1 MFRRGGVKVAGSSL
15 VRLALVVM
23 TVGLS
28 APAWADCSDYGL
40 GTWPPEGAPLPKN
53 GRILLE
59 GFRGFQKAVETIGER
74 HPVLVDGA
82 VEVPMRVAEVYVG
95 QFQVT
100 QVVLVPTAPLVVGH
114 RYELRAGPAKDPKF
128 FKLARWRVG
137 LEEDGPLAWTVTEA
151 QETPPAWSAAPKVL
165 GTVHK
170 YYGCGPAVFARFEV
184 SPVAGARYLAE
195 VSPVAGGAVRR
206 ALLAP
211 ESNGELQVGHGM
223 CRGAFVLKEGVEYS
237 VVLSVVDVAGHVT
250 AAPGPA
256 MRVVGPR
263 EP

>member
-1 MFRRGGVKVAGSSL
+1 MFRPGGVNGAVSSV
-15 VRLALVVM
+15 VRGALVAL
-23 TVGLS
+23 TLGLS

-40 GTWPPEGAPLPKN
+40 GTWPPEGAPLPSN

-59 GFRGFQKAVETIGER
+59 GFRGFQKAVATIGER

-82 VEVPMRVAEVYVG
+82 VEVPLRVAEVYVG

-114 RYELRAGPAKDPKF
+114 QYELRAGPTKDPEF

-137 LEEDGPLAWTVTEA
+137 LEDDGPLVWTVTEPV
-151 QETPPAWSAAPKVL
+151 ETPPAWSAAPKLL

-184 SPVAGARYLAE
+184 SPVPQARYLAE
-195 VSPVAGGAVRR
+195 VTPAAGGPVRR

-211 ESNGELQVGHGM
+211 ESNGEVQVGHGM
-223 CRGAFVLKEGVEYS
+223 CRGAFVLKEGVAYT
-237 VVLSVVDVAGHVT
+237 VVLSVVDVAGQVT
-250 AAPGPA
+250 RAPGPA

-263 EP
+263 ER